1 MIMEQLKETE
11 YNIDST
17 ETTYSNEQF
26 ERLKWKFALENSN
39 IGIWSWDNT
48 NNQDRVFFS
57 KESKTILGFKD
68 NDGNNFGANSQD
80 WNDRVHSEDR
90 KKYFQDFQ
98 DHLNGLYPIYE
109 NVHRVLCNDGSYKWI
124 SDKGKIIEK
133 DKDGKAV
140 RIIGTHTDI
149 TSRIESEKR
158 IKKSLETVTKQ
169 NNKLRNFAHIVTH
182 NLKEHA
188 GNFESL
194 LSFYDEAET
203 KEDKEELIAY
213 LKTLSQSLG
222 TTISNLNQIV
232 TVESKQ
238 DVSIEKINVNDY
250 VERAIKLLNVVI
262 KNSNTTVINSIDE
275 NLEIIFSPA
284 YMESIIQN
292 LMTNA
297 IKYKHPDRDPV
308 IEIKSTTYNENIVIK
323 ITDNGLGVN
332 LNKFGKDIFGLYKTF
347 HTNENSEGVGLYL
360 IKSQIESL
368 GGTIDLASVVDIG
381 TSFIITIPNKKN
393 PT

>member
-1 MIMEQLKETE
+1 MEQLKESE
-11 YNIDST
+11 YNIDIT
-17 ETTYSNEQF
+17 DTTYSNEQF

-57 KESKTILGFKD
+57 KESKAILGFTD
-68 NDGNNFGANSQD
+68 NDDNNFGANSQD
-80 WNDRVHSEDR
+80 WNERVHPEDK

-98 DHLNGLYPIYE
+98 DHLNGRYTIYE
-109 NVHRVLCNDGSYKWI
+109 NVHRVLCNDGSYKWV
-124 SDKGKIIEK
+124 SDTGKIIEK

-149 TSRIESEKR
+149 TSQVENEKKIR
-158 IKKSLETVTKQ
+158 NSLDTVTKQ

-194 LSFYDEAET
+194 LTFYDEAET
-203 KEDKEELIAY
+203 KEDKEELIGY

-238 DVSIEKINVNDY
+238 EITIEKINVNSY
-250 VERAIKLLNVVI
+250 VKRAIKLLEVVI
-262 KNSNTTVINSIDE
+262 KDSNTKIINDIDD
-275 NLEIIFSPA
+275 NLDVFFSPA

-297 IKYKHPDRDPV
+297 IKYKHPERDPI

-347 HTNENSEGVGLYL
+347 HTNQNSEGVGLYL
-360 IKSQIESL
+360 IKSQLESL
-368 GGTIDLASVVDIG
+368 GGTIDLASVVDVG

>member
-1 MIMEQLKETE
+1 MEQFKENE
-11 YNIDST
+11 SNIDIT
-17 ETTYSNEQF
+17 DTTYSNEQF
-26 ERLKWKFALENSN
+26 EKLKWKFALENSS

-57 KESKTILGFKD
+57 KESKAILGFTD
-68 NDGNNFGANSQD
+68 NDDDFGTSSQD
-80 WNDRVHSEDR
+80 WNDRVHSEDK

-109 NVHRVLCNDGSYKWI
+109 NIHRILCNDGSYRWI
-124 SDKGKIIEK
+124 SDTGKIIEK
-133 DKDGKAV
+133 DKNGKAV

-149 TSRIESEKR
+149 TSRVENETK

-182 NLKEHA
+182 NLKEHS

-203 KEDKEELIAY
+203 KEDKEELIGY

-238 DVSIEKINVNDY
+238 EISIEKININSY
-250 VERAIKLLNVVI
+250 FKRAIKLLEVVI
-262 KNSNTTVINSIDE
+262 KDSNTTIINNIDD
-275 NLEIIFSPA
+275 NLELFFSPP

-292 LMTNA
+292 LLTNA
-297 IKYKHPDRDPV
+297 IKYKHPERDPI

-347 HTNENSEGVGLYL
+347 HTNQNSEGVGLYL
-360 IKSQIESL
+360 IKSQVESL
-368 GGTIDLASVVDIG
+368 GGTIDLASVVDVG

-393 PT
+393 PI